1 MLTPELSPP
10 FLSFFNPRAP
20 PSRPYSVI
28 SFTNERAASYDF
40 VSRVY
45 ARLQTLRVRDSKVLP
60 PPPPS
65 LIHLENRLYGFLD
78 RGGGGRCSNLFAT
91 CSTTFLLLS
100 IQFYRYSVLIHL
112 EGFGFFESD
121 LIHFTDVSRRWLRT
135 ACSFFLFLRRGR
147 KGERGKK
154 WFFSNQR
161 KTDRPFGLRRW

>member
-78 RGGGGRCSNLFAT
+78 RGGGRGVPIYSLLVPRRFYFYLF
-91 CSTTFLLLS
+91 SS
-100 IQFYRYSVLIHL
+100 IDI
-112 EGFGFFESD
+112 
-121 LIHFTDVSRRWLRT
+121 
-135 ACSFFLFLRRGR
+135 
-147 KGERGKK
+147 
-154 WFFSNQR
+154 
-161 KTDRPFGLRRW
+161 PF